1 MDQWKVDSLFLFQC
15 RMFSISKFLH
25 SKGDRKAMKG
35 KVPHGASQQAF
46 LQNNILEKIIRDV
59 SGYFWFYLRSLVFT
73 IISDPNI
80 RNKFTLWI
88 RIFQDADSE
97 DSMLSSGHF

>member
-1 MDQWKVDSLFLFQC
+1 
-15 RMFSISKFLH
+15 MFSISKFLH

-59 SGYFWFYLRSLVFT
+59 SGYF
-73 IISDPNI
+73 
-80 RNKFTLWI
+80 
-88 RIFQDADSE
+88 
-97 DSMLSSGHF
+97 